1 MRKKEIM
8 NTALHY
14 QAKMERNITY
24 RTIVFQLKERWHIIE
39 SEEQRKRNLNE
50 ELIYPL
56 YIPY

>member
-1 MRKKEIM
+1 MYKHIE
-8 NTALHY
+8 
-14 QAKMERNITY
+14 
-24 RTIVFQLKERWHIIE
+24 TIVFQLKERWHIIE

>member
-24 RTIVFQLKERWHIIE
+24 RNDRVST
-39 SEEQRKRNLNE
+39 
-50 ELIYPL
+50 
-56 YIPY
+56 